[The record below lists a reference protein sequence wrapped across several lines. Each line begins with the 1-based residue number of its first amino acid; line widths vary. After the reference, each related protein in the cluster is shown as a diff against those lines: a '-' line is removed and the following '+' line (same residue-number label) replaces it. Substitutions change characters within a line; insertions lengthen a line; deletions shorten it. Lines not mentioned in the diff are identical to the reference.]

1 MAANNVFQPVDEHG
15 WRTGFANLFRK
26 ESRDWWGTRTWLV
39 RTLMWGLILNGLLAM
54 VLFATPPEA
63 GQAAAQAGRV
73 PEAKDVTGLT
83 LFFVIAGLALSI
95 GTIILAQDEIIDE
108 KKQGTAAWILSK
120 PVSRTAFV
128 LSKLLANALSI
139 LIVMVLIQG
148 VLAFVQV
155 SIARGSLLPIGSFL
169 GALGL
174 LFLNLMFY
182 LTLVLMLGTLF
193 TKRGGVLGIPLAILL
208 GYQLLVGVAPFT
220 AEIMPWALTMP
231 LGQTAGSSLAL
242 ALALGQP
249 LPSLTPIIATAVWC
263 VVFTAVAVWRFN
275 RDEF

>member
-1 MAANNVFQPVDEHG
+1 MSFNPSTSAAGAPALPICFAKRAAIGGAPGRG
-15 WRTGFANLFRK
+15 WCA
-26 ESRDWWGTRTWLV
+26 SLV
-39 RTLMWGLILNGLLAM
+39 WGLILNGLLAM
-54 VLFATPPEA
+54 VLFAAPPEA
-63 GQAAAQAGRV
+63 GQAAAQAGRI
-73 PEAKDVTGLT
+73 PEAKDVSGLT

-120 PVSRTAFV
+120 PVSRTAFI

-139 LIVMVLIQG
+139 LIVMVLVQG
-148 VLAFVQV
+148 ALAFVQV
-155 SIARGSLLPIGSFL
+155 SIARGSLLPIGPFL

-174 LFLNLMFY
+174 LFLDLMFY
-182 LTLVLMLGTLF
+182 LTLALMLGTLF
-193 TKRGGVLGIPLAILL
+193 NKRGGVLGIPLAILL
-208 GYQLLVGVAPFT
+208 GYQLVIGVAP
-220 AEIMPWALTMP
+220 ALGEIMPWALTMP

-249 LPSLTPIIATAVWC
+249 LPSVTPIIATAVWC
-263 VVFTAVAVWRFN
+263 VVFTAVALWRFN

>member
-1 MAANNVFQPVDEHG
+1 MAANNAFQPVDEHG
-15 WRTGFANLFRK
+15 WRAGFANLFRK
-26 ESRDWWGTRTWLV
+26 ESRDWWGTRTWWTRILV
-39 RTLMWGLILNGLLAM
+39 WGLILNGLLAM
-54 VLFATPPEA
+54 VLFAAPPDA
-63 GQAAAQAGRV
+63 GQAAAQAGRI
-73 PEAKDVTGLT
+73 PEAKDVSGLT

-120 PVSRTAFV
+120 PVSRTAFI

-139 LIVMVLIQG
+139 LIIMVLVQG
-148 VLAFVQV
+148 ALAFVQV
-155 SIARGSLLPIGSFL
+155 SIARGSLLPIGPFL

-193 TKRGGVLGIPLAILL
+193 TKRGGVLGIPMAILL
-208 GYQLLVGVAPFT
+208 GYQLIIGIAPSLG
-220 AEIMPWALTMP
+220 EIMPWALTMP

-242 ALALGQP
+242 ALALGLP
-249 LPSLTPIIATAVWC
+249 LPSVTPIIATAAWC
-263 VVFTAVAVWRFN
+263 VVFTVMAVWRFN